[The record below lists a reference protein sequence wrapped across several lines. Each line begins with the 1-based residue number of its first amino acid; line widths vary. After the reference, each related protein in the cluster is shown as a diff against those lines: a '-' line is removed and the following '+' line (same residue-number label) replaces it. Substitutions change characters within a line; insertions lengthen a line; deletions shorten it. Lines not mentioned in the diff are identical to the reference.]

1 MIGATPRQ
9 NPYLNRPVRDLS
21 RPVRNRVSCGTVG
34 WATYGNNTLR
44 PAGTKRT
51 EKVMVTREDL
61 ESFLI
66 RMDLEYE
73 EIDEGMFLVRGAD
86 MGLPVVVHYA
96 DALLLIRMKVMDMP
110 DTVGGEAELYRTLLE
125 LNATDV
131 VHGAY
136 GIEDG
141 ELILSDTLEL
151 ETLDFLELQA
161 SMESIALAASAH
173 MGRIRTL
180 AGVGVEA

>member
-1 MIGATPRQ
+1 
-9 NPYLNRPVRDLS
+9 
-21 RPVRNRVSCGTVG
+21 
-34 WATYGNNTLR
+34 
-44 PAGTKRT
+44 
-51 EKVMVTREDL
+51 MVTREDL

-73 EIDEGMFLVRGAD
+73 EVEDGMFLIRGENS
-86 MGLPVVVHYA
+86 GLPVVVHHA
-96 DALLLIRMKVMDMP
+96 DNLLLIRMKVMDMP
-110 DTVGGEAELYRTLLE
+110 AAGGNHSELYRTLLE

-141 ELILSDTLEL
+141 DLILSDTLEL

-161 SMESIALAASAH
+161 SMESIELAAATH
-173 MGRIRTL
+173 MEKIRALTGL
-180 AGVGVEA
+180 DAVEAEG